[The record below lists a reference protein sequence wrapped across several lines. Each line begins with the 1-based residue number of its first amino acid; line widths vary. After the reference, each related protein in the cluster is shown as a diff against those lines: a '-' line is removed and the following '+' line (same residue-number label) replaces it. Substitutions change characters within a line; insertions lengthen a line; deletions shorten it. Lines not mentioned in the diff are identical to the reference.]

1 MIDNLSQFSTT
12 AESVG
17 IGGQA
22 GAAINAVSGGIDS
35 LKKFGSAVSKTLG
48 LTKSEPATTGSAAT
62 VKVADGTLR
71 DWRVS
76 LSIPP
81 GSYRESRV
89 LDPIKNINKFV
100 FPYTPTVTI
109 SHHANYSAMDP
120 VHGNYSFMS
129 YENSKIDRINITG
142 DFYCE
147 DGTEAQ
153 YWVAAMHF
161 LRSVTKMYFGAN
173 SENAGAPPPVLK
185 LNGYGDFVFNNV
197 PVVVTNFNIDLPN
210 DVDYIPS
217 QFTLPGFTDLGTE
230 DGLVQSSGI
239 GYAPVKSTIS
249 LSLQPVYSRA
259 LVRDFNLQDFVKG
272 NYIQNSDGLG
282 GFI

>member
-1 MIDNLSQFSTT
+1 MIDNLSQFST
-12 AESVG
+12 AADSVG

-22 GAAINAVSGGIDS
+22 GAAINAVSGGIDA
-35 LKKFGSAVSKTLG
+35 LKKFGGAVSKVLSPG
-48 LTKSEPATTGSAAT
+48 ANPASSGQSAT

-89 LDPIKNINKFV
+89 LDPIRNINKFV

-109 SHHANYSAMDP
+109 SHQANYSAMDP

-147 DGTEAQ
+147 DSTEAQ

-161 LRSVTKMYFGAN
+161 LRSVTKMYFGSN

-217 QFTLPGFTDLGTE
+217 QFVISQAEAQEYESEGQIT
-230 DGLVQSSGI
+230 SGV

-259 LVRDFNLQDFVKG
+259 SVRDFNLQDFVKG
-272 NYIQNSDGLG
+272 NYIQNNGGLG